1 MLSGIIWKRNTLSFP
16 SILWQKLTR
25 SFGIWKNHF
34 EESLLAKTCF
44 MSKFSTEKLAAA
56 LLHLIRPLRQ
66 LHIVAINFR
75 LFLLLFLVSHS
86 LRGALEAT
94 GQWVPAGDARHWSAQ
109 TQTTSVLVDRHRGTQ
124 QHHGPLEERCYMGET
139 YVY

>member
-1 MLSGIIWKRNTLSFP
+1 
-16 SILWQKLTR
+16 
-25 SFGIWKNHF
+25 
-34 EESLLAKTCF
+34 

-94 GQWVPAGDARHWSAQ
+94 GQ
-109 TQTTSVLVDRHRGTQ
+109 
-124 QHHGPLEERCYMGET
+124 
-139 YVY
+139 